1 MKFQLLP
8 LGARFEFEAKVYVKT
23 GPLTAT
29 DAEGGQRMIPR
40 FAVLKALDAPAAPS
54 QPAGRKLDEAAVLAA
69 FDAAMAA
76 FLADCLRLRPD
87 TGPDAGQTLRAEL
100 ATARARFM
108 AELAERAGGA

>member
-40 FAVLKALDAPAAPS
+40 FAVLKALDAPAAVS
-54 QPAGRKLDEAAVLAA
+54 QSAGRKLDEAAVMAA

-76 FLADCLRLRPD
+76 FLADCLRVLPD
-87 TGPDAGQTLRAEL
+87 MEPDAEQALRVEL
-100 ATARARFM
+100 DAARARFS
-108 AELAERAGGA
+108 AELAEPTDCA